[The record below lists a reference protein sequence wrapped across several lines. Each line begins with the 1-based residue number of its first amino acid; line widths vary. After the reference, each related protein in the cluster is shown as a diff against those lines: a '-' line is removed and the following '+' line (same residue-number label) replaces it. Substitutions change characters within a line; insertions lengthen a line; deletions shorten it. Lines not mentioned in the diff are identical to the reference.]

1 MQNHAQTGPITVSE
15 TATTIKEIGDAL
27 RCASLQ
33 LQSLNPQGSF
43 ASPLLNELHASALD
57 GIETTQSTLK
67 RFADAYDASP
77 MGTITP
83 PRHIDT
89 VQEFITQADKIT
101 HWISRLPST
110 LVVFP
115 KLINFLRDFP
125 EGDFIS
131 LERISLGV
139 DLGEVRSIN
148 MASKI
153 VGKIGDLA
161 IVRENIL
168 IRTNA
173 HTPLE
178 AFALSGEARELAN
191 TGLFQSLGVEPSCPV
206 KSTPS

>member
-1 MQNHAQTGPITVSE
+1 MQNHARTGPTTFS
-15 TATTIKEIGDAL
+15 TTINEIAEEL

-43 ASPLLNELHASALD
+43 TSPLLQEHHASAVQ
-57 GIETTQSTLK
+57 GIETAQSALK
-67 RFADAYDASP
+67 RFAEAYEANPLS
-77 MGTITP
+77 TITS

-89 VQEFITQADKIT
+89 VQDLINQADKIT
-101 HWISRLPST
+101 QWISRLPST

-115 KLINFLRDFP
+115 KLINFLRSFP
-125 EGDFIS
+125 EGEFIS
-131 LERISLGV
+131 LERITHGVSLG
-139 DLGEVRSIN
+139 DAESMN

-153 VGKIGDLA
+153 VRKIGDLA
-161 IVRENIL
+161 ILRENIL

-191 TGLFQSLGVEPSCPV
+191 TGLFQSLGVEPSGPV
-206 KSTPS
+206 KGALS

>member
-1 MQNHAQTGPITVSE
+1 MQNHAQTGPTTFS
-15 TATTIKEIGDAL
+15 TTINEIAEEL

-43 ASPLLNELHASALD
+43 TSPLLQEHHASAVQ
-57 GIETTQSTLK
+57 GIETAQSALK
-67 RFADAYDASP
+67 RFAEAYEANPLS
-77 MGTITP
+77 TITS

-89 VQEFITQADKIT
+89 VQDLINQADKIT
-101 HWISRLPST
+101 QWISRLPST

-115 KLINFLRDFP
+115 KLINFLRSFP
-125 EGDFIS
+125 EGEFIS
-131 LERISLGV
+131 LERITHGVSLG
-139 DLGEVRSIN
+139 DAESMN

-153 VGKIGDLA
+153 VRKIGDLA
-161 IVRENIL
+161 ILRENIL

-191 TGLFQSLGVEPSCPV
+191 TGLFQSLGVEPSGPV
-206 KSTPS
+206 KGALS